1 MKKIRN
7 YKGEGN
13 MELISK
19 IHGKIN
25 YDEKNVITFNKGI
38 PGFSDLKKFV
48 IVDLEGYE
56 PFKLLHSLENFE
68 IALIVTSPYEFYD
81 NYEIDLKEETIN
93 NLKIKEASEV
103 KILSTIT
110 LNSDVKKITIN
121 LQGPIVINT
130 SNKLGEQIILD
141 DSKYKVK
148 TPLVKEA

>member
-56 PFKLLHSLENFE
+56 PFKLLHSLENF
-68 IALIVTSPYEFYD
+68 
-81 NYEIDLKEETIN
+81 
-93 NLKIKEASEV
+93 
-103 KILSTIT
+103 
-110 LNSDVKKITIN
+110 
-121 LQGPIVINT
+121 
-130 SNKLGEQIILD
+130 
-141 DSKYKVK
+141 
-148 TPLVKEA
+148 

>member
-1 MKKIRN
+1 MKKIFN